1 MLLDKAEL
9 AIHRAEALRQWEE
22 NHYLRK
28 SEAVVDGFVSVH
40 KDTDELCTKNP
51 CYQALWLQDLGIT
64 MERIA

>member
-9 AIHRAEALRQWEE
+9 AIHRAEAIRQWEE
-22 NHYLRK
+22 NHYLKK
-28 SEAVVDGFVSVH
+28 SESVVNGIVSMH
-40 KDTDELCTKNP
+40 KDTNEPCTKNP